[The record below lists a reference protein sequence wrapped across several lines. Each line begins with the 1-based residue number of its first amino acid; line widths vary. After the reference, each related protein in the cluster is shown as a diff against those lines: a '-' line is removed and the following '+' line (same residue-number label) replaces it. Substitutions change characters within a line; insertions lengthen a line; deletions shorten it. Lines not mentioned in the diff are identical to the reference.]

1 VGAPEGLLRVV
12 LDTNVLV
19 GALLF
24 PKGRLVWLREAWT
37 GEQVTPL
44 VDNPCVDELLR
55 VLAYPKFDL
64 TPGDIETLL
73 GEFLPFAEPVRG
85 RRAGRL
91 PQCRDAHDQKFLT
104 LADAGSADVVV
115 TGDRA
120 LLELAGKTRFS
131 IEKPSAFRA
140 RLEGRP

>member
-1 VGAPEGLLRVV
+1 MRVV

-24 PKGRLVWLREAWT
+24 PKGRLAGLREAWA
-37 GEQVTPL
+37 GGGVTPL

-55 VLAYPKFDL
+55 VLAYPKFAL
-64 TPGDIETLL
+64 TPGDIEVLL
-73 GEFLPFAEPVRG
+73 GEFLPFAEPIRR

-91 PQCRDAHDQKFLT
+91 PRCRDAHDQKFLK
-104 LADAGSADVVV
+104 LADAGSADVLV

-140 RLEGRP
+140 RLESQS